1 MLTIETGSQIQIW
14 AHADH
19 NHVPFE
25 HQWGIFSDVA
35 CVKGWFLW
43 NLLADLSTAGSFLG
57 GFVMVFEHCWLDSK
71 WICDG
76 TCSEHA
82 QEPCHLIKNACK
94 QIHAQAVPVEP
105 VNCAKSWLSLNS
117 LIDLSTAGL
126 FVGGFVMVPANMFLR
141 HKAAIQKKC
150 LVW

>member
-57 GFVMVFEHCWLDSK
+57 GFVM
-71 WICDG
+71 
-76 TCSEHA
+76 
-82 QEPCHLIKNACK
+82 
-94 QIHAQAVPVEP
+94 AVPVEP